1 MKKAV
6 QKAARNEKPIE
17 VAVLMGSDSDW
28 TSVEETM
35 RTLRSFGV
43 RCEAQVLSAHR
54 SPGRAAAFARSAR
67 RRGVKVLVA
76 AAGGAAHLAGMLAAH
91 TTLPVIGIPIRG
103 GALDGLDALLATVQ
117 MPAGVPVATVALD
130 KAGAVNAA
138 VLAVQ
143 MLALSRPDL
152 QARLVRHKAQ
162 LENKVRAGNRRLRQA
177 GGGAT

>member
-1 MKKAV
+1 
-6 QKAARNEKPIE
+6 
-17 VAVLMGSDSDW
+17 
-28 TSVEETM
+28 
-35 RTLRSFGV
+35 
-43 RCEAQVLSAHR
+43 
-54 SPGRAAAFARSAR
+54 
-67 RRGVKVLVA
+67 
-76 AAGGAAHLAGMLAAH
+76 MLAAH

>member
-1 MKKAV
+1 MKK
-6 QKAARNEKPIE
+6 
-17 VAVLMGSDSDW
+17 VAVVMGSASDLD
-28 TSVEETM
+28 
-35 RTLRSFGV
+35 TLAPCFAQLKALGV
-43 RCEAQVLSAHR
+43 PYEAHVYSAHR
-54 SPGRAAAFARSAR
+54 TPDEAAAFASAAAEN
-67 RRGVKVLVA
+67 GFGAIIA
-76 AAGGAAHLAGMLAAH
+76 AAGKSAHLAGALAAR
-91 TTLPVIGIPIRG
+91 TVLPVIGIPVKAS
-103 GALDGLDALLATVQ
+103 ALDGLDALLATVQ